1 VRESRKISRDY
12 NAAPNARRDGS
23 GTTGRPLGRTLCTPM
38 NRLLSCVGLL
48 VATALC
54 ACGSE
59 AGSPDPG
66 PESTTPAPPATTPGT
81 PATPGAPGTPSP
93 PEPAKLGAPYPVVLM
108 HGMSGFGQLEIGPI
122 GITYFDGVVEDLT
135 KRGESVYV
143 TIVPPYDTS
152 EARAQALSTQID
164 AILKKTGK
172 AKVNLVGH
180 SQGGMDAR
188 VITSPQGLGYGD
200 RVASVTT
207 VATPH
212 HGSKVA
218 DVVLGLLKDVPPE
231 LIDSVTSGLLSLI
244 EKTAFEL
251 QSDPHLRAQLLELSE
266 QHMATVFNPTYHD
279 APGVLYM
286 SYAGRTNLRTGIGVC
301 DDGKYKNAPLDVD
314 VTQTALAP
322 LAIFL
327 EEGQLKVNDGLVTV
341 PSAKWGVFQQCVPA
355 DHLKEVGQ
363 LGPAASSFDHL
374 QLFRDIV
381 ARVRNA
387 GL

>member
-1 VRESRKISRDY
+1 MKRFLSSVAVSL
-12 NAAPNARRDGS
+12 AA
-23 GTTGRPLGRTLCTPM
+23 
-38 NRLLSCVGLL
+38 GLF
-48 VATALC
+48 

-59 AGSPDPG
+59 AGPVDPG
-66 PESTTPAPPATTPGT
+66 SVTTDPTPVPGT
-81 PATPGAPGTPSP
+81 GPDGTPSP
-93 PEPAKLGAPYPVVLM
+93 APSPTPTPTPEPAKLGAPYPVVLM
-108 HGMSGFGQLEIGPI
+108 HGMSGFGQLELGPV

-152 EARAQALSTQID
+152 EARAQALSKQID
-164 AILKKTGK
+164 EILKKTGK

-180 SQGGMDAR
+180 SQGGLDAR
-188 VITSPQGLGYGD
+188 VITSAQGLGYGD

-218 DVVLGLLKDVPPE
+218 DVVLGLIENVPADV
-231 LIDSVTSGLLSLI
+231 IDTVTGQLLSLI
-244 EKTAFEL
+244 QKTAFEL
-251 QSDPHLRAQLLELSE
+251 QTDPHLRAQVLELSE
-266 QHMATVFNPTYHD
+266 KYMSTVFNPKYLD
-279 APGVLYM
+279 APGVTYL

-301 DDGKYKNAPLDVD
+301 DDGVQANRPLDLD
-314 VTQTALAP
+314 VTQAALAP

-341 PSAKWGVFQQCVPA
+341 QSAKWGTFQQCVPA

-363 LGPAASSFDHL
+363 LGASASSFDHL

-381 ARVRNA
+381 ARVRTA
-387 GL
+387 GF

>member
-1 VRESRKISRDY
+1 MKH
-12 NAAPNARRDGS
+12 
-23 GTTGRPLGRTLCTPM
+23 
-38 NRLLSCVGLL
+38 LLSSLGLAL
-48 VATALC
+48 VLASGV

-59 AGSPDPG
+59 AGAPDPG
-66 PESTTPAPPATTPGT
+66 GETSGTGGTAPVATSTGDTPSTPPAT
-81 PATPGAPGTPSP
+81 PA

-108 HGMSGFGQLEIGPI
+108 HGMSGFGQLNVGPV

-135 KRGESVYV
+135 KKGESVFV

-152 EARAQALSTQID
+152 EARALALSKQID
-164 AILKKTGK
+164 DILKRTGK

-207 VATPH
+207 IATPH
-212 HGSKVA
+212 HGSKIA
-218 DVVLGLLKDVPPE
+218 DAVLGLLKYLPADVV
-231 LIDSVTSGLLSLI
+231 DSVTGDFLKLV

-251 QSDPHLRAQLLELSE
+251 QTDAHLRQQVIELSE
-266 QHMATVFNPTYHD
+266 KYMRDVFNPKYKD

-286 SYAGRTNLRTGIGVC
+286 SYAGRTNMRTGIGVC
-301 DDGKYKNAPLDVD
+301 DDGKYGNKPLDVD
-314 VTQTALAP
+314 VTQVALAP

-327 EEGQLKVNDGLVTV
+327 EEGKLRVNDGLVPV
-341 PSAKWGVFQQCVPA
+341 DSAKWGAFQQCVPA

-374 QLFRDIV
+374 QLFRDVV
-381 ARVRNA
+381 ARVRKA
-387 GL
+387 GY

>member
-1 VRESRKISRDY
+1 MKPLSSFFACLACLVLS
-12 NAAPNARRDGS
+12 GS
-23 GTTGRPLGRTLCTPM
+23 GLF
-38 NRLLSCVGLL
+38 
-48 VATALC
+48 

-66 PESTTPAPPATTPGT
+66 ADTTGGAGSPPAATT
-81 PATPGAPGTPSP
+81 TPGAPSTPTP
-93 PEPAKLGAPYPVVLM
+93 PAAPAPEPAKLGAPYPVVLL
-108 HGMSGFGQLEIGPI
+108 HGMSGFGQLDLGPV

-135 KRGESVYV
+135 KNGESVFV

-152 EARAQALSTQID
+152 ESRAIALSKQID
-164 AILKKTGK
+164 EILKKTGK

-180 SQGGMDAR
+180 SQGGLDAR

-218 DVVLGLLKDVPPE
+218 DAVLGLLKYVPAE
-231 LIDSVTSGLLSLI
+231 MIDAVTGDFLALVQ
-244 EKTAFEL
+244 KTAFEL
-251 QSDPHLRAQLLELSE
+251 QSDAHLRAQVVELSE
-266 QHMATVFNPTYHD
+266 QYMSTVFNPKFED
-279 APGVLYM
+279 APGVVYM

-301 DDGKYKNAPLDVD
+301 DDGKYENDPFDLD
-314 VTQTALAP
+314 VTQAALAP

-327 EEGQLKVNDGLVTV
+327 EEGTFKVNDGLVTV
-341 PSAKWGVFQQCVPA
+341 GSAKWGVFQQCVPA

-363 LGPAASSFDHL
+363 LGPPAASFDHL

-381 ARVRNA
+381 ARVRQA

>member
-1 VRESRKISRDY
+1 MKHLLSSVGLALVLASGIACGNE
-12 NAAPNARRDGS
+12 AGAPAPGGDGS
-23 GTTGRPLGRTLCTPM
+23 GTASTPPASTSTG
-38 NRLLSCVGLL
+38 
-48 VATALC
+48 
-54 ACGSE
+54 
-59 AGSPDPG
+59 AGSAP
-66 PESTTPAPPATTPGT
+66 SAPAAM
-81 PATPGAPGTPSP
+81 

-108 HGMSGFGQLEIGPI
+108 HGMSGFGQLNVGPV

-135 KRGESVYV
+135 KKGESVFV

-152 EARAQALSTQID
+152 EARALALSKQID
-164 AILKKTGK
+164 DILKRTGK

-207 VATPH
+207 IATPH

-218 DVVLGLLKDVPPE
+218 DAVLGLLKYLPADVV
-231 LIDSVTSGLLSLI
+231 DSVTGDFLKLV

-251 QSDPHLRAQLLELSE
+251 QTDAHLRQQVIELSE
-266 QHMATVFNPTYHD
+266 KYMRDVFNPKYND

-286 SYAGRTNLRTGIGVC
+286 SYAGRTNMRTGIGVC
-301 DDGKYKNAPLDVD
+301 DDGKYGNKPLDVD
-314 VTQTALAP
+314 VTQVALAP

-327 EEGQLKVNDGLVTV
+327 EEGKLRVNDGLVPV
-341 PSAKWGVFQQCVPA
+341 DSAKWGAFQQCVPA

-374 QLFRDIV
+374 QLFRDVV
-381 ARVRNA
+381 ARVRKA
-387 GL
+387 GY